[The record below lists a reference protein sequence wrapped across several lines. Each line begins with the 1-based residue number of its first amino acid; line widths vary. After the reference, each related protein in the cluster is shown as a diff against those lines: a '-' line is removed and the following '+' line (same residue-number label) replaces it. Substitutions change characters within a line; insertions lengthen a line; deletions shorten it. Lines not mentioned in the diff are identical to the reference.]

1 MVTGSCHCGGTKVQV
16 SVAPSSVTSCNC
28 TFCSKRGALWA
39 YYDLDQVRLVAD
51 EHRARYQRPGRP
63 VAHHHCAVCGCSTWS
78 DSPVWVDGKPH
89 PTQRRL
95 LVNARL
101 FDDFDLAAVPVRHI
115 DGRTGW

>member
-1 MVTGSCHCGGTKVQV
+1 
-16 SVAPSSVTSCNC
+16 
-28 TFCSKRGALWA
+28 
-39 YYDLDQVRLVAD
+39 
-51 EHRARYQRPGRP
+51 
-63 VAHHHCAVCGCSTWS
+63 VCGCSTWS

-101 FDDFDLAAVPVRHI
+101 FDDFDLAAVPVRQI